1 MRVVRLPAAL
11 AAVVV
16 PGLAIVVPGLVA
28 AAAVLVPTNASAQ
41 IPEFGLGA
49 HAGSAGL
56 GVDVT
61 LTFNPW
67 LTLRGTWQRYDRS
80 HSLSEAGI
88 DYDGRLK
95 LDSQGVLAD
104 IHPGGGAFRVTAG
117 LLRNR
122 NRVPV
127 TATATGGT
135 ITVNGVPYPAADVGT
150 LTGELTSSSSTAVYA
165 GIGAGNARGGG
176 VHPRFD
182 LGVMYQGAPRARLD
196 VTGSRLATDDPA
208 AYAQLLAGLREQERR
223 TEDDVRRYRWWPVV
237 QVGLVVV
244 F

>member
-1 MRVVRLPAAL
+1 MRVLRLLAAR

-16 PGLAIVVPGLVA
+16 PAVVVPAL
-28 AAAVLVPTNASAQ
+28 AVLLVPSPAFAQ
-41 IPEFGLGA
+41 IPELGLGA
-49 HAGSAGL
+49 HAGTAGL
-56 GVDVT
+56 GVDAS
-61 LTFNPW
+61 LAFNRW
-67 LTLRGTWQRYDRS
+67 LTLRATWQRYDRS

-95 LDSQGVLAD
+95 LDSQGLLAD
-104 IHPGGGAFRVTAG
+104 VHPGGRSFRVTGG
-117 LLRNR
+117 LFRNR

-135 ITVNGVPYPAADVGT
+135 ITVNGITYPAADVGT
-150 LTGELTSSSSTAVYA
+150 LTGELTFSSSTAVYA
-165 GIGAGNARGGG
+165 GIGAGNARGRG

-182 LGVMYQGAPRARLD
+182 LGVLYQGAPRARLD